1 MCLGTGTGRSLG
13 SWSGS
18 SSTLRPA
25 WDAQPPPQPPSV
37 AAAVGGAAG
46 TAAADLPDVLWR
58 ARNARQLAERTLTV
72 ERQLAL
78 ERARAGRLHRE
89 LLAAEAQVLDEAA
102 AEDLELRSGAGAG
115 VGAGAGAGARATAS
129 FTGRSLREPL
139 ELPPSASLPRL
150 DSLDRRL
157 RALRAEHR
165 TTEERLEELR
175 DSVEHFDQ
183 RQRQHQ
189 LDGRSRLSRPAPLS
203 RFASSV
209 SSACLFS
216 RS

>member
-1 MCLGTGTGRSLG
+1 M
-13 SWSGS
+13 
-18 SSTLRPA
+18 
-25 WDAQPPPQPPSV
+25 
-37 AAAVGGAAG
+37 
-46 TAAADLPDVLWR
+46 AADLPEVLWR

-102 AEDLELRSGAGAG
+102 AEELELRSGAGT
-115 VGAGAGAGARATAS
+115 GAGSRAGADARATAS
-129 FTGRSLREPL
+129 FTGRSRREPL
-139 ELPPSASLPRL
+139 ELPPSASASLPRL

-165 TTEERLEELR
+165 STEERLEELR